1 MRRRRELP
9 SPCPDGTSVRSDQR
23 HINGPFSD
31 GGAVGGRSY
40 ARRMTSS
47 AQVPGQASDQ
57 GTDRETNAGPA
68 AQGRPTANAM
78 RRALKRARDGVAL
91 DTGEAAVL
99 LQARGEDLRDLCAS
113 AARVRDAGLEAAGRP
128 GVITYSRG
136 VFIPLTRLCRDK
148 CHYCTFVTVPGKLRR
163 DGHGM
168 FMSPDEVLDIAR
180 RGAEMGCKEALFTL
194 GDKPED
200 RWPEAREWLEAHGY
214 DDTLSYVRAMAIRVL
229 EETGL
234 LPHLNPGVLSWTDF
248 QRLKPVAPSLGMMLE
263 TTAERLWSEPGGPH
277 YGSPDK
283 EPAVRLR
290 VLEDAG
296 RSNVPFTTGLLIGI
310 GETYEER
317 AESLFALRRIQR
329 AYHGIQELIMQNFRA
344 KPDTAMRGMPDAEL
358 EELAATIAVARHIMG
373 PSTRIQAPP
382 NLVDGEYQ
390 LLIDAGIDDWG
401 GVSPLTRDHVN
412 PERPWPQIDE
422 LTERCAAAGFE
433 LRERL
438 PIYPEFLQRGEP
450 WLDPRLLPHV
460 RALADP
466 ETGLAIEDAPVVGRP
481 WQEPDEG
488 FTMSSSGRTDL
499 HHTIDT
505 EGRTADRRDDF
516 DEVYGDWEALREA
529 AAPGMA
535 PERIDSDVRQAL
547 AQAADDPTRLTD
559 AQALALLHADGPALD
574 TLCTIA
580 DELRRDT
587 VGDDVTYIV
596 TRNINFTNVCYTGCR
611 FCAFAQR
618 RTDADAYT
626 LSLSQVADRAQQ
638 AWDVGAVEVCMQG
651 GIHPDLPGTAYFDIA
666 RAVKERVPGMH
677 VHAFSPMEVVNGATR
692 TGLSIREWLSEA
704 KAAGLD
710 SIPGTAAEILDD
722 EVRWILT
729 KGKLPTATWVEVIK
743 TAHELGIRSSS
754 TMMYG
759 HVDQPRHWLG
769 HLRLLAEIQQETGG
783 FTEFV
788 TLPFIHT
795 NAPVYL
801 AGIARPGPTTRD
813 NRAVTAMARVLLYP
827 HITNIQTSWVKLG
840 ADGAAEMLRSGAN
853 DLGGT
858 LMEETI
864 SRMAGSSY
872 GSYRSIQD
880 LIAIADRAGRPARPR
895 TTTYAPVT
903 EERQAA
909 ALASDGHLP
918 ELLPVVE

>member
-1 MRRRRELP
+1 MTT
-9 SPCPDGTSVRSDQR
+9 SATSGT
-23 HINGPFSD
+23 GPTENS
-31 GGAVGGRSY
+31 
-40 ARRMTSS
+40 
-47 AQVPGQASDQ
+47 
-57 GTDRETNAGPA
+57 
-68 AQGRPTANAM
+68 M

-91 DTGEAAVL
+91 DVSETAVL
-99 LQARGEDLRDLCAS
+99 LQARGEALDDLTAT
-113 AARVRDAGLEAAGRP
+113 AARVRDAGLAAAGRP
-128 GVITYSRG
+128 GVITYSKS

-168 FMSPDEVLDIAR
+168 FMSPDEVLDVAR
-180 RGAEMGCKEALFTL
+180 KGASLGCKEALITL

-200 RWPEAREWLEAHGY
+200 RWPEAREWLDAHGY
-214 DDTLSYVRAMAIRVL
+214 DDTIAYVRAISIRIL

-234 LPHLNPGVLSWTDF
+234 LPHLNPGVMSWTDL
-248 QRLKPVAPSLGMMLE
+248 QRLKPVAPSMGMMLE
-263 TTAERLWSEPGGPH
+263 TTATRLWSEPGGPH

-296 RSNVPFTTGLLIGI
+296 RSSVPFTSGLLIGI

-317 AESLFALRRIQR
+317 AESLFALRKVSR
-329 AYHGIQELIMQNFRA
+329 AHHGIQELIIQNFRA

-358 EELAATIAVARHIMG
+358 DELVAAVAVSRLILG
-373 PSTRIQAPP
+373 PAANIQAPP
-382 NLVDGEYQ
+382 NLVDGEYER
-390 LLIDAGIDDWG
+390 LIGAGIDDWG
-401 GVSPLTRDHVN
+401 GVSPLTIDHVN
-412 PERPWPQIDE
+412 PERPWPQIEE
-422 LTERCAAAGFE
+422 LTRRSEAAGFE

-438 PIYPEFLQRGEP
+438 CVYPEFVTRGEP

-466 ETGLAIEDAPVVGRP
+466 QTGLAIPDAVVEGRP
-481 WQEPDEG
+481 WQEPEEV
-488 FTMSSSGRTDL
+488 FEATGRTDL
-499 HHTIDT
+499 HRTIDT
-505 EGRTADRRDDF
+505 EGRTSDRRDDF
-516 DEVYGDWEALREA
+516 DEVYGDWSELREA
-529 AAPGMA
+529 AAPGMV
-535 PERIDSDVRQAL
+535 PERIDTDVRQAL
-547 AQAADDPTRLTD
+547 ATAADDPTKLTD
-559 AQALALLHADGPALD
+559 AEALALFHADGPALD
-574 TLCTIA
+574 ALTHIA
-580 DELRRDT
+580 DDVRKSA

-626 LSLSQVADRAQQ
+626 LSLDQVADRAQQ
-638 AWDVGAVEVCMQG
+638 AWDLGAVEVCMQG

-666 RAVKERVPGMH
+666 KAVKERVPGMH

-692 TGLSIREWLSEA
+692 TGLSIREWLTQARE
-704 KAAGLD
+704 AGLD
-710 SIPGTAAEILDD
+710 TLPGTAAEILDD

-729 KGKLPTATWVEVIK
+729 KGKLPAATWIEVVT
-743 TAHELGIRSSS
+743 TAHELGIRTTS

-769 HLRLLAEIQQETGG
+769 HLRTLAGIQQRTGG

-801 AGIARPGPTTRD
+801 AGISRPGPTIRD
-813 NRAVTAMARVLLYP
+813 NRAVTAMARLLLHP
-827 HITNIQTSWVKLG
+827 WIPNIQTSWVKLG
-840 ADGAAEMLRSGAN
+840 TEGAAEMLRSGAN

-872 GSYRSIQD
+872 GSYKSIRD
-880 LIAIADRAGRPARPR
+880 LIAVAEAAGRPAKPR
-895 TTTYAPVT
+895 TTLYGEVPA
-903 EERQAA
+903 ERQQAA
-909 ALASDGHLP
+909 EASDGHLP
-918 ELLPVVE
+918 ELLPVLD

>member
-1 MRRRRELP
+1 
-9 SPCPDGTSVRSDQR
+9 
-23 HINGPFSD
+23 
-31 GGAVGGRSY
+31 
-40 ARRMTSS
+40 MTTS
-47 AQVPGQASDQ
+47 AQGNEPGAPTGS
-57 GTDRETNAGPA
+57 A
-68 AQGRPTANAM
+68 APTANAM

-91 DTGEAAVL
+91 DTAEAAVL
-99 LQARGEDLRDLCAS
+99 LQARGDDLRELMAS

-128 GVITYSRG
+128 GVITYSRS

-148 CHYCTFVTVPGKLRR
+148 CHYCTFATVPGKLRR
-163 DGHGM
+163 AGHGM
-168 FMSPDEVLDIAR
+168 FMSPDEVLAIAR
-180 RGAEMGCKEALFTL
+180 RGAEMGCKEALITL
-194 GDKPED
+194 GDRPED
-200 RWPEAREWLEAHGY
+200 RWPEAREWLEAEGY
-214 DDTLSYVRAMAIRVL
+214 DDTVAYVRAMAIRVL

-234 LPHLNPGVLSWTDF
+234 LPHLNPGVLTWTDF
-248 QRLKPVAPSLGMMLE
+248 QRLKPVAPSMGMMLE
-263 TTAERLWSEPGGPH
+263 TTSERLWSEPGGPH

-296 RSNVPFTTGLLIGI
+296 RSSVPFTSGLLIGI
-310 GETYEER
+310 GETHEER
-317 AESLFALRRIQR
+317 ADSLFALRRVAR
-329 AYHGIQELIMQNFRA
+329 SYHGIQEVIVQNFRA

-358 EELAATIAVARHIMG
+358 DDLVATVAVARHILG
-373 PSTRIQAPP
+373 PSACIQAPP
-382 NLVDGEYQ
+382 NLVDAEYEQ
-390 LLIDAGIDDWG
+390 LIGAGIDDWG
-401 GVSPLTRDHVN
+401 GVSPLTPDHVN
-412 PERPWPQIDE
+412 PERPWPQVAE
-422 LTERCAAAGFE
+422 LAERSAAAGFR

-438 PIYPEFLQRGEP
+438 AVYPEYVRRGEP

-460 RALADP
+460 TALADP
-466 ETGLAIEDAPVVGRP
+466 GTGLAREDAIPTGLP
-481 WQEPDEG
+481 WQEPDEA
-488 FTMSSSGRTDL
+488 FSASGRTDL
-499 HHTIDT
+499 HRAIDT
-505 EGRTADRRDDF
+505 EGRTGDRRKDF

-535 PERIDSDVRQAL
+535 PSRVDTDVKAAL
-547 AQAADDPTRLTD
+547 ARAADDPTRLTD
-559 AQALALLHADGPALD
+559 PEALALLHAEGPALD
-574 TLCTIA
+574 ALCRIA
-580 DELRRDT
+580 DDLRRAT

-626 LSLSQVADRAQQ
+626 LSLNQVADRAQQ

-692 TGLSIREWLSEA
+692 TGMSIREWLTAARE
-704 KAAGLD
+704 AGLD
-710 SIPGTAAEILDD
+710 TIPGTAAEILDD
-722 EVRWILT
+722 EVRWVLT
-729 KGKLPTATWVEVIK
+729 KGKLPTATWVEVVK

-759 HVDQPRHWLG
+759 HVDQPRHWLA

-813 NRAVTAMARVLLYP
+813 NRAVTAMARILLHP
-827 HITNIQTSWVKLG
+827 HIPNIQTSWVKLG
-840 ADGAAEMLRSGAN
+840 TEGAAEMLRSGAN

-880 LIAIADRAGRPARPR
+880 LVAIAELAGRPARAR
-895 TTTYAPVT
+895 GTTYGPVP
-903 EERQAA
+903 EERRAA

-918 ELLPVVE
+918 ELLPVLGD